1 MRNASIDKDG
11 GSRWLEQGP
20 EDYVFH
26 GPFLLVGHIV
36 QGDSKSWSYLGRK
49 AIFLRQTFL
58 NVKLIHKFQIL
69 GNLLQV
75 RTDVFQLLDTQVPS
89 MPLFHAGSN
98 LQLHCVYVPY
108 HISI

>member
-1 MRNASIDKDG
+1 
-11 GSRWLEQGP
+11 
-20 EDYVFH
+20 
-26 GPFLLVGHIV
+26 
-36 QGDSKSWSYLGRK
+36 
-49 AIFLRQTFL
+49 
-58 NVKLIHKFQIL
+58 L

-75 RTDVFQLLDTQVPS
+75 RTDVFQLLDTQVPL